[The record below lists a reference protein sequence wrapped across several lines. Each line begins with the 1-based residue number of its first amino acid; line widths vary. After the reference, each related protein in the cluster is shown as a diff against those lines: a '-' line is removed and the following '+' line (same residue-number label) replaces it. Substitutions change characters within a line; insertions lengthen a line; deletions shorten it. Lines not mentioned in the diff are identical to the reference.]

1 LTVGRETLHCNVTCN
16 PLQNANQDEG
26 AVIVIRETQRIK
38 GLVRNII
45 GNGAKMTFSDIVG
58 KDPEFLRSIRTASAA
73 ASSLS
78 NVLLLGE
85 SGTGKDILA
94 QAMHNASPRKNGP
107 YLAINCAAIPR
118 ELIASELFGYEEGAF
133 TGARKG
139 GNIGKFE
146 IADQGAIFLDEIGDM
161 PLDLQT
167 SLLRVL
173 EEKTIMRLGGSKQ
186 IPVNVR
192 IIAATN
198 QDLEAMIESN
208 RFRRDLYYRLGVIRI
223 SIPPLRERREDILLL
238 AEHFTE
244 KICRRLDK
252 PPVTLAPEVAKAFVN
267 YAWPGNIREMQ
278 NVLEGAIEMASDN
291 IITYDLVNNCMMQKN
306 FVTEEKPEKDH
317 AVHDLGKQTIL
328 DYLEKFKYNKTRVA
342 HALGISRRTLYRRLD
357 EYRIVI

>member
-1 LTVGRETLHCNVTCN
+1 
-16 PLQNANQDEG
+16 
-26 AVIVIRETQRIK
+26 
-38 GLVRNII
+38 
-45 GNGAKMTFSDIVG
+45 
-58 KDPEFLRSIRTASAA
+58 
-73 ASSLS
+73 
-78 NVLLLGE
+78 VLLLGE